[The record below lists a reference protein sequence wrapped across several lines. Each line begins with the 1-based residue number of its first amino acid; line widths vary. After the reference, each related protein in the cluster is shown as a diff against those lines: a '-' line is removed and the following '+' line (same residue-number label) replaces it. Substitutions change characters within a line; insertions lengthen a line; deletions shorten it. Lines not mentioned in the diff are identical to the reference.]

1 MTTKIKRR
9 ALCAISNM
17 RVTIT
22 LAIVL
27 TLLTSCDSKQ
37 TPKMSVKMDSI
48 ASSEIQV
55 LIQDILDLPKLQW
68 IYHPEVA
75 DRLPVKLLQ
84 SGLVTKDLKL
94 RKFDNDVLILTQNEL
109 VVNKMTDYVFVEK
122 LLFKGDTLSFSLTYD
137 VEGAFADGKF
147 ARINGKWTILN
158 YEVGER

>member
-1 MTTKIKRR
+1 
-9 ALCAISNM
+9 
-17 RVTIT
+17 
-22 LAIVL
+22 
-27 TLLTSCDSKQ
+27 
-37 TPKMSVKMDSI
+37 MDSI